1 MILTASSNGVETGLQ
16 IAQFEVHTDSAS
28 SLKLDLMEFTFS
40 KPDFKAGLRAA
51 GSMMT
56 GNACVAFLILG
67 NRNWVSLV
75 VLMLIGLSLILLTSM
90 DIDFA
95 KESRDD

>member
-1 MILTASSNGVETGLQ
+1 MLIQQVLYT
-16 IAQFEVHTDSAS
+16 I
-28 SLKLDLMEFTFS
+28 EFMDFSFS

-67 NRNWVSLV
+67 NRDWVSLV
-75 VLMLIGLSLILLTSM
+75 VLMMGGLALILLTSI
-90 DIDFA
+90 DISTSKGSQND
-95 KESRDD
+95 

>member
-1 MILTASSNGVETGLQ
+1 MDFS
-16 IAQFEVHTDSAS
+16 
-28 SLKLDLMEFTFS
+28 FS

-75 VLMLIGLSLILLTSM
+75 VLMMGGLAPILLTSI
-90 DIDFA
+90 DISTSKGSQND
-95 KESRDD
+95 

>member
-1 MILTASSNGVETGLQ
+1 M
-16 IAQFEVHTDSAS
+16 D
-28 SLKLDLMEFTFS
+28 FTFS

-75 VLMLIGLSLILLTSM
+75 VLMMGGLALILLTSI
-90 DIDFA
+90 DISTSKGSQND
-95 KESRDD
+95 

>member
-1 MILTASSNGVETGLQ
+1 MDFS
-16 IAQFEVHTDSAS
+16 
-28 SLKLDLMEFTFS
+28 FS

-67 NRNWVSLV
+67 IRNWLSLA
-75 VLMLIGLSLILLTSM
+75 VLMMGGLALIV
-90 DIDFA
+90 
-95 KESRDD
+95 

>member
-1 MILTASSNGVETGLQ
+1 MDFS
-16 IAQFEVHTDSAS
+16 
-28 SLKLDLMEFTFS
+28 FS

-75 VLMLIGLSLILLTSM
+75 VLMMGGLALILLTSI
-90 DIDFA
+90 DISTSKGSQND
-95 KESRDD
+95 

>member
-1 MILTASSNGVETGLQ
+1 
-16 IAQFEVHTDSAS
+16 
-28 SLKLDLMEFTFS
+28 
-40 KPDFKAGLRAA
+40 
-51 GSMMT
+51 MMT

-75 VLMLIGLSLILLTSM
+75 VLMMGGLALILLTSM
-90 DIDFA
+90 SIDIA

>member
-1 MILTASSNGVETGLQ
+1 MDFS
-16 IAQFEVHTDSAS
+16 
-28 SLKLDLMEFTFS
+28 FS

-67 NRNWVSLV
+67 NRNWENLV
-75 VLMLIGLSLILLTSM
+75 LLMLTGLTLILLTSLT
-90 DIDFA
+90 FEF
-95 KESRDD
+95 KNGGSK

>member
-1 MILTASSNGVETGLQ
+1 MDFS
-16 IAQFEVHTDSAS
+16 
-28 SLKLDLMEFTFS
+28 FS

-75 VLMLIGLSLILLTSM
+75 VLMMGGLALTLLTSI
-90 DIDFA
+90 DISTSKGSQND
-95 KESRDD
+95 